1 MPFYTGKRRFLNFIF
16 IIWLLISPLFSHAQV
31 IRLSNSPDAFL
42 ESFEKVFTEAKNETS
57 IAEYGQFKT
66 HYENE
71 MSLSDRQQF
80 IQLCQTMSGR
90 NHKMPEYYY
99 LLVLINNAFNPEYFD
114 GQQRSELLQH
124 LTKLTA
130 DQPKNRVTEIIKQ
143 LTGFL
148 TDRIV
153 YKAKFNTLYAFGGQF
168 RLGYFEKQQDYF
180 KDETPQKAQ
189 EFSPEE
195 DFGLFAEWDKEE
207 EYDPWDDPS
216 LSIDPDDFYRLIPL
230 PEIGGLVLYLENADL
245 VIVSPSDSAIIKNT
259 TGAVDLLAN
268 NFVGKKG
275 SFDWSMVD
283 IPEAK
288 VIMAE
293 YTFNISKPYL
303 KAEKVT
309 FKYPSYLADSVEGV
323 FEFRGES
330 RNPGQVM
337 SYPRFKSYE
346 NNVQFK
352 NLEASI
358 SYKGGFSLIGK
369 RHFSS
374 SLYHNISTLFVN
386 SGLPNSFKVE
396 GRRIEFTDSLITSD
410 QVSFTSFIREDSIY
424 HPAVRLR
431 YDIENKLLNL
441 YKVFKGGFRNT
452 MYSDTFHE
460 MDIRSDAMKWDLK
473 TNKMDFYI
481 IAGKEEVPAIFQGF
495 NYYNQAHLRELSNV
509 AGWNPLVF
517 LGNYVY
523 RKKNN
528 RFSLFEIQD
537 KIQLSPRRI
546 KDGVVIATQMG
557 FLNYDPHSDTYS
569 LSRKGLHYFKSSIG
583 RGDYDDLV
591 FQSYSEEGQN
601 NASIDLNSNA
611 LDIAGT
617 TEFKLSDTL
626 GIRFLPKNKSLKM
639 EGSKS
644 FNFAGEI
651 SVKNYRFFGDF
662 EVDYERFLVNLNRID
677 SITFTPVEVYNS
689 GHISNIGGEVIYG
702 KSGILYLNAPDNKS
716 GRKNLPQYP
725 RLVIEE
731 GAMVRF
737 NDSLR
742 RDFTYPDDVFFKI
755 ESIDHDSLN
764 LVNMAYKGVFNSGGI
779 IQPIQ
784 ETLVVMPDTSIGFDH
799 MPKGKYKLYGTNSTF
814 DFDDNLRMTK
824 KGLIA
829 KGKLSH
835 LAAIANADK
844 ARFGSDEL
852 TFNGNSALIKET
864 FLDPN
869 VYFPDV
875 KINKFDAFWKPE
887 VDSLTLASD
896 EPFSFYQ
903 ASTELSGN
911 LVVRKNGLYGQ
922 GKLTRD
928 DSEAS
933 SGAIKF
939 NKAGFLAENSDF
951 IIKSQADKNSPILKG
966 QKVQLDFKVDQQVVN
981 ISPEESDFND
991 SLKASIAFP
1000 FAAYKTTIDN
1010 AVWNIKNGKIIM
1022 KGDVETSI
1030 FSSTAASQYGLEFNG
1045 EEALYDIAA
1054 NTLNIS
1060 GVPGIKTVD
1069 AIIIPENGEVAVR
1082 SEKLLPFTNATVI
1095 ADTVNKY
1102 HTLANA
1108 NITINSKLSYSGD
1121 ASYQFINVSSDTFNI
1136 KIQSFEF
1143 AEITPEGQILSSKR
1157 SGQLSTIARAK
1168 VTESDSIFLS
1178 PKMLYI
1184 GELTMLAPFRNLSL
1198 RGQVTPVLDQYPVLG
1213 KNWINYSG
1221 NKSEEIQINVD
1232 ETLKDGGKRLYAG
1245 LHLNPAASSESLY
1258 PTFLSAKRQNED
1270 RDVFLARGVF
1280 RRDEPNRKFVIQGTE
1295 EENPRNSPGN
1305 SYELYDDLGLIKLD
1319 GEFNLLSSNLSQYMQ
1334 TVGQAELELDSLTYT
1349 FNTLVKYNFPV
1360 PPPILAKMGD
1370 NIVKTNLD
1378 VGNSD
1383 PAIAFESQSFLSK
1396 LAQFTGPKGA
1406 EDFKEE
1412 YYKGHVPLFVHSPK
1426 FFATA
1431 VFSDL
1436 YLKWNPVFNSYHN
1449 TGRIGIS
1456 NIGETDINAMVPGY
1470 FEIIK
1475 NPHKGDEVTFF
1486 LEVSSNVWYYFAY
1499 KEDQLRIV
1507 SSDFEFNKM
1516 LTEKEKSTSKG
1527 VELVNADMTEAMNF
1541 RKRFMISYLGV
1552 DAEVFEKPTRTPVSA
1567 PGQVAPVAI
1576 PQTEKSK
1583 TATPE
1588 KEEVEQDGF

>member
-1 MPFYTGKRRFLNFIF
+1 MPFQTGKRLLRNFILIF
-16 IIWLLISPLFSHAQV
+16 GLLISSFLVNAQV
-31 IRLSNSPDAFL
+31 IRLENSPETFL
-42 ESFEKVFTEAKNETS
+42 ESFEKVFTDAKNETS
-57 IAEYGQFKT
+57 IAEFSQFKP
-66 HYENE
+66 HFENE
-71 MSLSDRQQF
+71 MSPAERQQF
-80 IQLCQTMSGR
+80 IQLCQTMAGR

-99 LLVLINNAFNPEYFD
+99 LLVFLNNAFNPEYFD
-114 GQQRSELLQH
+114 AQARADLLSYF
-124 LTKLTA
+124 TKLSA
-130 DQPKNRVTEIIKQ
+130 DQPKNRVTEIVKQ

-153 YKAKFNTLYAFGGQF
+153 YEAKFNKLYAFGGQF
-168 RLGYFEKQQDYF
+168 RLGYFDQEQDYL
-180 KDETPQKAQ
+180 KEEIPQSTQKS
-189 EFSPEE
+189 SPEE
-195 DFGLFAEWDKEE
+195 DFGLFDDWDKEE

-216 LSIDPDDFYRLIPL
+216 LSIDPDEFYRLIPL
-230 PEIGGLVLYLENADL
+230 PKIKGLVLYLENVDL
-245 VIVSPSDSAIIKNT
+245 VMVSPSDSAIFQNT
-259 TGAVDLLAN
+259 TGAVDLMAN
-268 NFVGKKG
+268 NFVGEKG
-275 SFDWSMVD
+275 SFDWSMVN

-288 VIMAE
+288 VNFSE

-303 KAEKVT
+303 KAEKVV
-309 FKYPSYLADSVEGV
+309 FEYPSYLADTVEGV
-323 FEFRGES
+323 FEFRGEN
-330 RNPGQVM
+330 RRTGEAIT
-337 SYPRFKSYE
+337 YPRFKSYE
-346 NNVQFK
+346 NNAQFK
-352 NLEASI
+352 NLEASL
-358 SYKGGFSLIGK
+358 SYKGGFSLIGN

-386 SGLPNSFKVE
+386 KGLPNSFKVE

-410 QVSFTSFIREDSIY
+410 QISFTSYIREDSIY

-431 YDIENKLLNL
+431 YDIENKFLNL
-441 YKVFKGGFRNT
+441 YKVFRGGFRNT

-495 NYYNQAHLRELSNV
+495 NYYNQAHLRELSNI

-523 RKKNN
+523 RKKVN
-528 RFSLFEIQD
+528 RFTLFEIED

-546 KDGVVIATQMG
+546 KDGVIIATQMG
-557 FLNYDPHSDTYS
+557 FLDYDPHSDSYS

-611 LDIAGT
+611 LDIGGT
-617 TEFKLSDTL
+617 SEFRLSDSL
-626 GIRFLPKNKSLKM
+626 GIRFLPKDKSLKM

-644 FNFAGEI
+644 FKFAGEI

-677 SITFTPVEVYNS
+677 SITFTPVKVYNS
-689 GHISNIGGEVIYG
+689 GHISNIGGQVVYG

-716 GRKNLPQYP
+716 GRRKLPQYP

-731 GAMVRF
+731 GAIVRF
-737 NDSLR
+737 DDSLR
-742 RDFTYPDDVFFKI
+742 REFTYPEDVFFKI

-764 LVNMAYKGVFNSGGI
+764 SVDMAYKGVFNSGGI
-779 IQPIQ
+779 IRPIQ
-784 ETLVVMPDTSIGFDH
+784 ETLIVMPDTSIGFNH
-799 MPKGKYKLYGTNSTF
+799 LPKGNYKLYGTNSSF
-814 DFDDNLRMTK
+814 DFEENLRMTK
-824 KGLIA
+824 KGLTS
-829 KGKLSH
+829 KGKLTH
-835 LAAIANADK
+835 LAALANAEK

-852 TFNGNSALIKET
+852 TFNGKSALIKEA
-864 FLDPN
+864 FLGQN

-875 KINKFDAFWKPE
+875 KINEYEATWKPE
-887 VDSLTLASD
+887 VDSLSIASD
-896 EPFSFYQ
+896 ETFSFYQ

-911 LVVRKNGLYGQ
+911 LVVRNSGLYGQ
-922 GKLTRD
+922 GKLTRK
-928 DSEAS
+928 DSEANS
-933 SGAIKF
+933 DAIKF
-939 NKAGFLAENSDF
+939 NKAGFLAENSEF
-951 IIKSQADKNSPILKG
+951 IVKSEANAGSPILKG
-966 QKVQLDFKVDQQVVN
+966 QKVQLDFNVDRQIVN

-991 SLKASIAFP
+991 TLNASIAFP
-1000 FAAYKTTIDN
+1000 YAAYKTTIDN
-1010 AVWNIKNGKIIM
+1010 ATWNIKDRKISM
-1022 KGDVETSI
+1022 KGDVETSL
-1030 FSSTAASQYGLEFNG
+1030 FSSTAESQYGLEFNG

-1121 ASYQFINVSSDTFNI
+1121 ASYQFVNVSSDTFNI
-1136 KIQSFEF
+1136 KMQSFEF
-1143 AEITPEGQILSSKR
+1143 AEITPEGQILGSKR

-1168 VTESDSIFLS
+1168 VTEADSIFLS

-1198 RGQVTPVLDQYPVLG
+1198 KGQVTPVLDQYPVLG

-1258 PTFLSAKRQNED
+1258 PTFLSAKRQNDD

-1280 RRDEPNRKFVIQGTE
+1280 KRDEPNKRFVILGT

-1305 SYELYDDLGLIKLD
+1305 SYELYDELGLIKLD
-1319 GEFNLLSSNLSQYMQ
+1319 GEFNLLNSNLSQYMQ

-1383 PAIAFESQSFLSK
+1383 PAIAFENPEFLAK

-1406 EDFKEE
+1406 EDYKEE
-1412 YYKGHVPLFVHSPK
+1412 YYKGHVPLFKHSPK

-1436 YLKWNPVFNSYHN
+1436 HLKWNPVFNSYHN
-1449 TGRIGIS
+1449 AGRIGIS

-1475 NPHKGDEVTFF
+1475 NPHKGDEITFF
-1486 LEVSSNVWYYFAY
+1486 LEVSPSVWYYFAF
-1499 KEDQLRIV
+1499 KEGQLGIA

-1516 LTEKEKSTSKG
+1516 LTEKDKASAKG
-1527 VELVNADMTEAMNF
+1527 VELINADMAEAMNF

-1552 DAEVFEKPTRTPVSA
+1552 DAEIFEKPARTPVSA

-1576 PQTEKSK
+1576 PQTENSK
-1583 TATPE
+1583 TAPQQ